1 MDGTLT
7 VVLPEMILYIV
18 VTGSIDMLVVAGLIT
33 FNLGA
38 VLKAFPVGPKGGPTN
53 P

>member
-1 MDGTLT
+1 
-7 VVLPEMILYIV
+7 VLPEIILYIV
-18 VTGSIDMLVVAGLIT
+18 VTGFRDMLVVPGVIT

-38 VLKAFPVGPKGGPTN
+38 VLKALPVGPKGGPTN